1 MLTNASR
8 HHNVEPAST
17 FRVRKRTKYL
27 VRLEEDQRAVGQ
39 QSPISH

>member
-1 MLTNASR
+1 MITNALR
-8 HHNVEPAST
+8 HHNVEPASS

-27 VRLEEDQRAVGQ
+27 VRLEEDQQALGQ